1 VSKDASLFP
10 IHFFNSEIF
19 CEECAQLRKF
29 KIFSQEK
36 YDKNYGKNEI
46 PPNKPLFCKCDE
58 CENTVIYATNEFA
71 ELQEDPTFGFCKIW
85 GKGNLEAGDNVFH
98 PEIGVCSVDGVNRM
112 HGSAPQ
118 IVLKKQRGEKV
129 EVPAVEGSEN
139 NSAELY
145 RLFPRDAENAR
156 IGDRI
161 YNTETK
167 DVGRVIGLEF
177 VEEQKIV
184 VEFENKEIS
193 KCSCSSNENYLA
205 DDFLEQNAK
214 WRCKDLD
221 SFQYLQISSNSKVLS
236 VSCKV
241 SNLNSIC
248 ELNKI
253 ISSIPQIR
261 CFIMHFVVIK
271 SEISS
276 NDIYM
281 ELVRNYICIC
291 CCEVEFKN
299 QEIHIAG
306 FYQAK
311 DTQKKIYRVLSKFP
325 IKKVVLDIKMRSDI
339 KIIKTINE
347 SDRFIRISKIGKI
360 VHIDGWVA
368 TEKEKNSAK
377 LRTFFSTLSFKIEN
391 HLLVLSG

>member
-1 VSKDASLFP
+1 MSRDASLFP

-19 CEECAQLRKF
+19 CEKCAQLRKF

-71 ELQEDPTFGFCKIW
+71 ELQEEPTLGFCKIW
-85 GKGNLEAGDNVFH
+85 GAGNLEPGDNVFH
-98 PEIGVCSVDGVNRM
+98 PEHGKCFVDGVNRM
-112 HGSAPQ
+112 HGSLPQ
-118 IVLKKQRGEKV
+118 IVLKKQGGEKI
-129 EVPAVEGSEN
+129 EVPAADGSEN

-145 RLFPRDAENAR
+145 RLFPQDAGNAR
-156 IGDRI
+156 VGDCI

-167 DVGRVIGLEF
+167 STGRVIGLEF
-177 VEEQKIV
+177 GDEQNIV
-184 VEFENKEIS
+184 IEFENKEIE
-193 KCSCSSNENYLA
+193 KCPCKNGENYLT

-214 WRCKDLD
+214 WRCKDFD
-221 SFQYLQISSNSKVLS
+221 FSQNMQISSNSKVLS
-236 VSCKV
+236 VGCKV

-248 ELNKI
+248 ELDKI

-261 CFIMHFVVIK
+261 CFIMHFVVAK
-271 SEISS
+271 SDISS
-276 NDIYM
+276 NDIYR
-281 ELVRNYICIC
+281 ELVRNCIYLC
-291 CCEVEFKN
+291 CCQVEFKN

-306 FYQAK
+306 FYYAK

-325 IKKVVLDIKMRSDI
+325 IKKVILDIKMRSDI
-339 KIIKTINE
+339 KVIKTTNE
-347 SDRFIRISKIGKI
+347 GERFIRVSKIGKI
-360 VHIDGWVA
+360 IHIDGWVP

-377 LRTFFSTLSFKIEN
+377 LKTFFSTFSFKIEN
-391 HLLVLSG
+391 HLLVFG